1 MPRDDRERNFE
12 DALSRNLRAHWSAA
26 ASAGRSGPPPPTA
39 PPPPY
44 DCPDPEILAAY
55 HERLLTPEEMSFRK
69 PHIASCPRCQE
80 IIVNLEATEEI
91 PFELPLALD
100 REPVAPARP
109 VAVPHMQLVHAARAS
124 TSPAAQAA
132 VAQATAAQP
141 TFPVERLLRFV
152 NRRWLVPAGA
162 LAAGLLIWFAIN
174 KSTAPQSEFQLAKN
188 QSQPVP
194 QSAPAPP
201 PANSL
206 KDKSAD
212 LHAPSAAK
220 TDAFAKSNATT
231 LDQMGAREQK
241 VPPASS
247 SSQLKAPRADG
258 QPGGFVIFPKQA
270 QTPSRVVPQSP
281 SENNGLPRDAAPPPT
296 SPAPAP
302 SNSIANAGT
311 TTRSIPL
318 ENKKESAFS
327 GPTGAPATDESRA
340 NRGNVQPLSKAAD
353 LPSPRNPQ
361 LVSSPEGEVMWRLLP
376 SGIVQRSA
384 DAGATWTVQKTG
396 VVADLLAGSAP
407 SAQTCWVVGRAGT
420 ILLTTD
426 SGNRWLKLPSPTTED
441 ITAVVAVVAQEA
453 TITTA
458 TNKSYKTTN
467 AGITWTP
474 QPHP

>member
-12 DALSRNLRAHWSAA
+12 DALSRNLRAHRSAA
-26 ASAGRSGPPPPTA
+26 PSGARSAPPLSPA
-39 PPPPY
+39 PPPPD
-44 DCPDPEILAAY
+44 DCADVEILAAY
-55 HERLLTPEEMSFRK
+55 HERLLTQEEMSFRK
-69 PHIASCPRCQE
+69 QHIASCSRCQE

-91 PFELPLALD
+91 PFEIPLALD
-100 REPVAPARP
+100 REAVAPTRP
-109 VAVPHMQLVHAARAS
+109 VAVPHLQLDQAAG
-124 TSPAAQAA
+124 SPAAQAA
-132 VAQATAAQP
+132 VAQATTAQP
-141 TFPVERLLRFV
+141 RFPVEEPLRFV
-152 NRRWLVPAGA
+152 NPRWLVPAGA

-174 KSTAPQSEFQLAKN
+174 KSAPQTGFQLAKEQPQSAPQSE
-188 QSQPVP
+188 
-194 QSAPAPP
+194 PAPP
-201 PANSL
+201 PANFA
-206 KDKSAD
+206 KDKSPN
-212 LHAPSAAK
+212 LQAPSAAK
-220 TDAFAKSNATT
+220 TDALAKSNAIT
-231 LDQMGAREQK
+231 LDQKGAREP
-241 VPPASS
+241 VAPPPSPS
-247 SSQLKAPRADG
+247 GQLKTPRADG
-258 QPGGFVIFPKQA
+258 QPGGFVIWPKQA
-270 QTPSRVVPQSP
+270 QTPSRAVPQSP
-281 SENNGLPRDAAPPPT
+281 SENSGLARNAAPPPAAGA
-296 SPAPAP
+296 APEP
-302 SNSIANAGT
+302 SNSVVNAET

-318 ENKKESAFS
+318 ENKKESALS

-340 NRGNVQPLSKAAD
+340 NRGNLQPLSKAAD

-426 SGNRWLKLPSPTTED
+426 SGNRWMKVPSPTTED
-441 ITAVVAVVAQEA
+441 ITAVAAVVAQEA

-474 QPHP
+474 QPNP